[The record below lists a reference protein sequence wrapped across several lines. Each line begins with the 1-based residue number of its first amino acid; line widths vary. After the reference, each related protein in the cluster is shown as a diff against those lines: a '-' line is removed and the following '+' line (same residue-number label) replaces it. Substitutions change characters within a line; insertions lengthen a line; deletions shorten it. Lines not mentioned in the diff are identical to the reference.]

1 MFSYIQV
8 NMDYPADSQTSK
20 VFAINFFLLNFFV
33 YLTVSD
39 VDNFYRNMDF

>member
-1 MFSYIQV
+1 
-8 NMDYPADSQTSK
+8 MDYAADSQTSK
-20 VFAINFFLLNFFV
+20 VFGINFFLLSCFV